1 MIPALFQIL
10 FRIDKQQDDDKVMK
24 GQQYRY
30 IEDFGEQMVGK
41 SQSVVVVFDLET
53 DELKVLPRKKSASFS
68 GT

>member
-1 MIPALFQIL
+1 
-10 FRIDKQQDDDKVMK
+10 MK

-41 SQSVVVVFDLET
+41 SQSVIVVFDLET
-53 DELKVLPRKKSASFS
+53 DELKVLPRKKSASCS